1 MRSNSGLRH
10 PGSNSINPNSLN
22 FPSKLIEDAVTEI
35 SRLPGIGKKTALRL
49 ALHLLKQ
56 NGAVTE
62 ALALAITRM
71 REEINYCKTCHNISD
86 QEECSICQS
95 HRRDRSIICVVEDI
109 RDVLAIENT
118 NQYQGLY
125 HVLGGVIS
133 PIQGIGPDELKVESL
148 ISRIGSG
155 ETQEVI
161 LALSA
166 TMEGDTTSFYLS
178 KRLNESGVKVST
190 IARGIPV
197 GGELEFTDEVTLGR
211 SILTRINY
219 SQE

>member
-1 MRSNSGLRH
+1 M
-10 PGSNSINPNSLN
+10 N

-56 NGAVTE
+56 NEAHTE
-62 ALALAITRM
+62 ALTLALSRM
-71 REEINYCKTCHNISD
+71 RSEIKYCKTCHNIAD
-86 QEECSICQS
+86 DEECSICKS
-95 HRRDRSIICVVEDI
+95 HRRDSSIICVVEDM

-118 NQYQGLY
+118 NQYLGKY

-133 PIQGIGPDELKVESL
+133 PIQGIGPEELKIDSL
-148 ISRIGSG
+148 LVRIEKNKDS
-155 ETQEVI
+155 EPVKEII

-166 TMEGDTTSFYLS
+166 TMEGDTTSFYLA
-178 KRLNESGVKVST
+178 KKLKEKGVSVST

-211 SILTRINY
+211 SIMTRINY
-219 SQE
+219 NTD

>member
-1 MRSNSGLRH
+1 V
-10 PGSNSINPNSLN
+10 N

-56 NGAVTE
+56 HEAQTE

-71 REEINYCKTCHNISD
+71 RTEIRYCKTCHNISD
-86 QEECSICQS
+86 AEECSICSS
-95 HRRDRSIICVVEDI
+95 HRRDSSIICVVEDI

-118 NQYQGLY
+118 NQFQGKY

-133 PIQGIGPDELKVESL
+133 PIQGIGPDEIKIETLIYRVEQAPVDSPVRE
-148 ISRIGSG
+148 I
-155 ETQEVI
+155 I

-166 TMEGDTTSFYLS
+166 TMEGDTTSFYLA
-178 KRLNESGVKVST
+178 KRLKEKGVKVST
-190 IARGIPV
+190 ISRGIPV

-211 SILTRINY
+211 SIMTRINY
-219 SQE
+219 SWE